1 MTHVGGLSRFNVQL
15 FISAQ
20 VVISWVCEIGPH
32 VGLCADSRNLS
43 NAPLA
48 HVHAEMSERKSLQR
62 GGWGHGCVLALGQ
75 RPFSPGGQ
83 APPRRRLPQWPLPAG
98 LAPRGPVASASAMQP
113 DHRYLLTTTGSRAQT
128 SGLAH
133 AKRPHTPRPGARPG
147 SPGAPARAT
156 ATHGI
161 RPANPTAGELC
172 LSLTPPHYRTKDAR
186 SSAAEEESY
195 HSVTFETKTQKLTHD
210 GDVYAA

>member
-32 VGLCADSRNLS
+32 VGLCADSRDLTDP
-43 NAPLA
+43 PLA

-83 APPRRRLPQWPLPAG
+83 AGAWGSKQPEPP
-98 LAPRGPVASASAMQP
+98 
-113 DHRYLLTTTGSRAQT
+113 
-128 SGLAH
+128 
-133 AKRPHTPRPGARPG
+133 
-147 SPGAPARAT
+147 
-156 ATHGI
+156 
-161 RPANPTAGELC
+161 
-172 LSLTPPHYRTKDAR
+172 PP
-186 SSAAEEESY
+186 
-195 HSVTFETKTQKLTHD
+195 
-210 GDVYAA
+210 